1 MKKLMF
7 SVLCLSIS
15 TSLSYAQLEPAAP
28 AYALNTNVDKTVR
41 NPSHDDDQPG
51 RSKSFSKSFPAD
63 QSDKVSLSNQY
74 GSIVIKTWDRKEVKA
89 EVQIS
94 AFSNNEEDAQKLLD
108 EVSIDAGKAGD
119 LISFN
124 TKIADHSG
132 GWGSGSRNGRK
143 WRREVKIDYVVY
155 MPALNALNVSQQYGN
170 VTMGDLSAP
179 LSAKVQ
185 YGNFKAGNLSSSNNY
200 ISVQYGNTDVMQIK
214 RATIKHQYGSGLILG
229 TVGSLN
235 LTTQYVKTDIKSI
248 AGDAVIKQ
256 QYGESLTLG
265 SVGQLT
271 LNAQYTKVHI
281 QSVKGNNNAI
291 KIQYGGL
298 EIGSIENLNLN
309 AQYTGVTIGNLNGE
323 GNLDIQYNNLDIQHI
338 TEACKRL
345 ILDAQYV
352 NVSLNFPDNYNASLD
367 VQTSYSGFNHGN
379 TVAAKLTGSDNGG
392 STTKNY
398 TGKIGNGSS
407 NFVKVKSTYGS
418 VTFK

>member
-7 SVLCLSIS
+7 SVLCLSLS
-15 TSLSYAQLEPAAP
+15 TSLSYAQTEPAAP

-41 NPSHDDDQPG
+41 NYAHDDDQPG

-63 QSDKVSLSNQY
+63 QSDKVNLSNQY

-89 EVQIS
+89 DVQIS
-94 AFSNNEEDAQKLLD
+94 AFSNNEEDAQKLLE

-119 LISFN
+119 FISFN
-124 TKIADHSG
+124 TKIADRSG
-132 GWGSGSRNGRK
+132 SWGSGSRNGRK

-155 MPALNALNVSQQYGN
+155 MPAVNALNVSQQYGN

-179 LSAKVQ
+179 LAAKVQ

-200 ISVQYGNTDVMQIK
+200 ISVQYGNTDVMQVK
-214 RATIKHQYGSGLILG
+214 RATIKHQYGSGLTLG

-248 AGDAVIKQ
+248 TGDAVIKQ

-281 QSVKGNNNAI
+281 QSVKGNTNAI

-309 AQYTGVTIGNLNGE
+309 AQYTGVSIGNLNGE
-323 GNLDIQYNNLDIQHI
+323 GNFDIQYNNLDIQHI

-345 ILDAQYV
+345 IVDAQYV

-367 VQTSYSGFNHGN
+367 VQTSYSGFNHGS

-398 TGKIGNGSS
+398 IGKIGNGSS